1 MKGQRWRIIVLLLVA
16 LVGVY
21 GDEWY
26 EQGHQ
31 SLLDW
36 SNFDAAVG
44 QTGKFKF
51 VKFYT
56 RNCRYCRLLKQ
67 VEE

>member
-1 MKGQRWRIIVLLLVA
+1 MGHRVIVLVLVV
-16 LVGVY
+16 LVGVAAE
-21 GDEWY
+21 EWY

-36 SNFDAAVG
+36 SNFDSAV
-44 QTGKFKF
+44 QQAGKYKF

-67 VEE
+67 VEEQLR